1 MPNLKFKPKNGQFF
15 FALAGGILDCTA
27 YGVPPPKVTWLRLNP
42 EAAPLLSE
50 ENSPIIDLASN
61 YARKNGC
68 GVSGPD
74 LQSYTVKIFSFN

>member
-1 MPNLKFKPKNGQFF
+1 MPNLKFKSKNGHF

-68 GVSGPD
+68 GVSVPD
-74 LQSYTVKIFSFN
+74 NKRKLN